1 METKANYVLIGSF
14 VLFVFVAVLG
24 FIMWIVKLD
33 IDKEFAKYD
42 IYFQES
48 VAGLGVGGAVRYQG
62 LDVGQVSAIDIDP
75 EQPNRVRVTIKIDAE
90 TPVRSD
96 AVASLQSQG
105 FTGVA
110 YILIEGGSQSA
121 PPLLAKD
128 GHEHPVIAS
137 RPSALAEL
145 FTDVPTLVGEASL
158 TLSQLRELLSQE
170 NRDHVTE
177 ILRNVN
183 EVTGGVAERKEDLQA
198 TIVNLNQALAEYKEL
213 AVTLNSLAASL
224 EGRVNTE
231 MVQTLTDISATA
243 KSVENV
249 ANDLDEIVN
258 DAKGPVGSFATN
270 TLPEISALVTETR
283 RLAATLARVAEKLER
298 NPGEFLFP
306 GGQPEYQ
313 AK

>member
-33 IDKEFAKYD
+33 IDKEFTKYD

-75 EQPNRVRVTIKIDAE
+75 EQANRVRVTIRIDAE

-96 AVASLQSQG
+96 AMASLQSQG

-121 PPLLAKD
+121 PPLLAQEGQK
-128 GHEHPVIAS
+128 HPVIAS

-145 FTDVPTLVGEASL
+145 FTDVPTLIGEASI
-158 TLSQLRELLSQE
+158 TLSQLRELLSEE
-170 NRDHVTE
+170 NRDNVTG

-183 EVTGGVAERKEDLQA
+183 EITGSVAERKEDLQV
-198 TIVNLNQALAEYKEL
+198 TIVNLNEALAEYRQL
-213 AVTLNSLAASL
+213 AISLNSLTASL

-231 MVQTLTDISATA
+231 LAQTLTDISATA
-243 KSVENV
+243 RSVENV
-249 ANDLDEIVN
+249 ASNLDQIMS
-258 DAKGPVGSFATN
+258 DARGPVGSFATN
-270 TLPEISALVTETR
+270 TLPEVSALVTETR

-306 GGQPEYQ
+306 GEQPEYK
-313 AK
+313 AR